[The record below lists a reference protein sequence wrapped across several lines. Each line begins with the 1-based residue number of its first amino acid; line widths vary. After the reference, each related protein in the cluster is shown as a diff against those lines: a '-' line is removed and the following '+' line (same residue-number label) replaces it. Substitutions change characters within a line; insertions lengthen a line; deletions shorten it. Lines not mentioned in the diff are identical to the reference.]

1 MPRPPR
7 DPDDLDDVL
16 GQVSDALDE
25 LEVVEGDDREA
36 LLGSLREVLGAL
48 GGLPLRGVEVHALR
62 IADPTEEAAGAPPAV
77 RLVDGGL
84 AHDAPIGEGPRPE
97 LRLAEEDCGDPDT
110 HPHAADPDVSPG
122 PASTHPVKVLRIGR
136 PRGGDLGE
144 PLGEITLSPAPEQ
157 ELGQVLF
164 VGTRARAYRVR
175 CLAGELTVHAGQSPV
190 ATLLPG
196 QTVDVEARRIR
207 VSARAPAHG
216 RYLRL
221 PG

>member
-7 DPDDLDDVL
+7 EPGDLDDVL

-25 LEVVEGDDREA
+25 LEVVDGADREA

-48 GGLPLRGVEVHALR
+48 GGLPLRGVEVHTVFA
-62 IADPTEEAAGAPPAV
+62 EEPASERPSV

-84 AHDAPIGEGPRPE
+84 ASDAPAAAGRRPE

-110 HPHAADPDVSPG
+110 HSEGPDPDLGLPL
-122 PASTHPVKVLRIGR
+122 PAEVAAKVRVLTLGRIE
-136 PRGGDLGE
+136 DDVGE
-144 PLGEITLSPAPEQ
+144 PLGHIRLDPPEGGEI
-157 ELGQVLF
+157 GQVLF
-164 VGTRARAYRVR
+164 VGSRARTYRVR
-175 CLAGELTVHAGQSPV
+175 CLTGALTVHASRTAL
-190 ATLLPG
+190 ATLAPG
-196 QTVDVEARRIR
+196 QTMDVEARRIR
-207 VSARAPAHG
+207 VSAAAPAEG